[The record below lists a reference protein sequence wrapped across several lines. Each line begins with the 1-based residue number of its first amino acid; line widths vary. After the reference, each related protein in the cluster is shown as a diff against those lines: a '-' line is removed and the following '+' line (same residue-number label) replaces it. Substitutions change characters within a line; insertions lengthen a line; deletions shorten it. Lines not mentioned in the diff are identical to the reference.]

1 LQNLLDALKF
11 SVEQISANSSHPEK
25 TIKARKLIEY
35 LLIDI
40 NEYSIAR
47 YGTVPRHVHGQ
58 AVADPF
64 AGDDLYGVDMSLLT
78 HERVEKAKKQVA
90 KDRANATLA
99 AAARGVS
106 AGGKKKSGGRGRGGK
121 HQQQQQQRQ
130 PYNNSQHLGGMGRG
144 GGGGNGGAT
153 GGGYWWCHQRIPCPG
168 VLRLRCF
175 RAHSMQLPEQQ
186 VVFGLGT
193 HSFFFAWVF
202 LR

>member
-1 LQNLLDALKF
+1 LRFLFFLFFSALQNLLDALKF

-47 YGTVPRHVHGQ
+47 CGTVPRHVHGQ

-153 GGGYWWCHQRIPCPG
+153 GGFIGGATGGYQAPVCYGCGASGHIQRNYPNNK
-168 VLRLRCF
+168 
-175 RAHSMQLPEQQ
+175 
-186 VVFGLGT
+186 
-193 HSFFFAWVF
+193 
-202 LR
+202 